1 MTSIIAIV
9 GRPNVGK
16 STLFNRLS
24 RSRDNLVD
32 DYPGLTRDNL
42 YASVHWDG
50 TPFTIVD
57 TGGFDDNS
65 EDKITD
71 EIKKHVLKAV
81 EEADKIIFLMD
92 GKKGLM
98 PGDEEM
104 AAALRQVNKKIFHVV
119 NKIDGPEHDHVTH
132 DFYRLGID
140 KVYPLS
146 GAHGYGLNA
155 LMDDVIEGLPQDEPE
170 SGAND
175 RIRVAILGRPNA
187 GKSSLVNRIL
197 GFERSLVSEVPGT
210 TRDSVDTLFKRKDR
224 EYLLIDTAGI
234 RRKSR
239 VTERID
245 KFSMI
250 KALNSLDRCHVA
262 VVLFDAEVGF
272 AEQDARICGY
282 ALERNRG
289 LILGVNKYDL
299 IRDDPAKRKSLDLAI
314 ERQLNFATFAPK
326 INLSAL
332 TGENVKKIFDKIDVV
347 YDQFSTRIGTGEVN
361 RLVAE
366 MILKRPPPRVG
377 RGRLK
382 FLYATQTDIKPP
394 TFVIFVNYPEEV
406 HFSYR
411 RFILNQLRA
420 KFDLNH
426 SPIKLIFKKRTSEK
440 PDGSRK
446 T

>member
-42 YASVHWDG
+42 YASVRWEG
-50 TPFTIVD
+50 TPFTIID
-57 TGGFDDNS
+57 TGGFDDSS
-65 EDKITD
+65 EDTITSG
-71 EIKKHVLKAV
+71 IKKHVLKAV
-81 EEADKIIFLMD
+81 AEADKIIFLMD
-92 GKKGLM
+92 GKKGLL

-104 AAALRQVNKKIFHVV
+104 AAALRQTNKKIFPVV
-119 NKIDGPEHDHVTH
+119 NKIDGPEHDHITH
-132 DFYRLGID
+132 DFYRLGVE

-146 GAHGYGLNA
+146 GAHGYGLKA
-155 LMDDVIEGLPQDEPE
+155 LMDDVVEGLPKDELLA
-170 SGAND
+170 SDNNQI
-175 RIRVAILGRPNA
+175 RIAILGRPNA
-187 GKSSLVNRIL
+187 GKSSLINRIL
-197 GFERSLVSEVPGT
+197 GFERSLVSEIPGT

-234 RRKSR
+234 RRKSK

-250 KALNSLDRCHVA
+250 KALNSLDRCHIA
-262 VVLFDAEVGF
+262 VVLFDAEAGF

-299 IRDDPAKRKSLDLAI
+299 IKDDPAKKKSLDLAI
-314 ERQLNFATFAPK
+314 ERQLNFAAFAPK

-347 YDQFSTRIGTGEVN
+347 YDQFNTRIGTGEVN
-361 RLVAE
+361 RLIGE
-366 MILKRPPPRVG
+366 MIFKRPPPRIG

-382 FLYATQTDIKPP
+382 FIYATQTEIKPP
-394 TFVIFVNYPEEV
+394 TFVIFVNYPDQV
-406 HFSYR
+406 HFSYH
-411 RFILNQLRA
+411 RFIVNQLRA
-420 KFDLNH
+420 KFNLKNT
-426 SPIKLIFKKRTSEK
+426 PIKLIIKKRTG
-440 PDGSRK
+440 D
-446 T
+446 

>member
-1 MTSIIAIV
+1 MTSIVAIV

-42 YASVHWDG
+42 YASVRWDG

-65 EDKITD
+65 EDTITA
-71 EIKKHVLKAV
+71 EIKKHVIKAV
-81 EEADKIIFLMD
+81 EEADRIIFLMD
-92 GKKGLM
+92 GQKGLM

-104 AAALRQVNKKIFHVV
+104 AAALRQVKKKIFPVV
-119 NKIDGPEHDHVTH
+119 NKIDGPEHEHIIH
-132 DFYRLGID
+132 DFYRLGVD

-146 GAHGYGLNA
+146 GAHGYGLKA
-155 LMDDVIEGLPQDEPE
+155 LMDDVVEGLPKDEPASVD
-170 SGAND
+170 SGQ
-175 RIRVAILGRPNA
+175 IRVAILGRPNA
-187 GKSSLVNRIL
+187 GKSSLINRIL
-197 GFERSLVSEVPGT
+197 GFERSLVSEIPGT

-234 RRKSR
+234 RRKSK
-239 VTERID
+239 VSERID

-250 KALNSLDRCHVA
+250 KALKSLDRCHVA
-262 VVLFDAEVGF
+262 VILFDAEAGF

-299 IRDDPAKRKSLDLAI
+299 IRNDSAKRKSLDLAI

-332 TGENVKKIFDKIDVV
+332 TGENVKKIFDKIDIV

-361 RLVAE
+361 RLVE
-366 MILKRPPPRVG
+366 DMIKKRPPPMVG
-377 RGRLK
+377 PRRLK
-382 FLYATQTDIKPP
+382 FFYATQIDVKPP
-394 TFVIFVNYPEEV
+394 TFVVFVNYPDAV
-406 HFSYR
+406 HFSYQ
-411 RFILNQLRA
+411 RFIVNQLR
-420 KFDLNH
+420 KEFNLTH
-426 SPIKLIFKKRTSEK
+426 TPIKLIFRKRTRE
-440 PDGSRK
+440 
-446 T
+446 

>member
-1 MTSIIAIV
+1 MTSIVAIV

-42 YASVHWDG
+42 YASVRWEG
-50 TPFTIVD
+50 TPFTIID

-65 EDKITD
+65 EDTITSG
-71 EIKKHVLKAV
+71 IKMHVIKAV

-92 GKKGLM
+92 GKKGLL

-104 AAALRQVNKKIFHVV
+104 AAALRQTNKKIFPVV

-132 DFYRLGID
+132 DFYRLGVE

-146 GAHGYGLNA
+146 SAHGYGLKA
-155 LMDDVIEGLPQDEPE
+155 LMDDVIEGLPKDEPE
-170 SGAND
+170 AGDNNQ
-175 RIRVAILGRPNA
+175 IRVAILGRPNA
-187 GKSSLVNRIL
+187 GKSSLINRIL
-197 GFERSLVSEVPGT
+197 GFERSLVSEIPGT

-234 RRKSR
+234 RRKSK

-299 IRDDPAKRKSLDLAI
+299 IKNDPAKRKAIDLAI

-332 TGENVKKIFDKIDVV
+332 TGENVKKIFDKVDIV
-347 YDQFSTRIGTGEVN
+347 YDQFNTRIGTGEVN
-361 RLVAE
+361 RLIAE
-366 MILKRPPPRVG
+366 MILKRPPPRIG
-377 RGRLK
+377 RGWLK
-382 FLYATQTDIKPP
+382 FIYATQTETRPP
-394 TFVIFVNYPEEV
+394 TFVVFVNYPEQV
-406 HFSYR
+406 HFSYK
-411 RFILNQLRA
+411 RFIVNQLRA
-420 KFDLNH
+420 KFNLKH
-426 SPIKLIFKKRTSEK
+426 TPIKLIFKKRK
-440 PDGSRK
+440 GD
-446 T
+446 